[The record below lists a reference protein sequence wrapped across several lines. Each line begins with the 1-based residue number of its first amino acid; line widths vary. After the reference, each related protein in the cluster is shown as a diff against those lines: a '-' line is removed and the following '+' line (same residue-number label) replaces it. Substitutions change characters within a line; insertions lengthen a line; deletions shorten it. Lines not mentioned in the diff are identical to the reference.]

1 MKALAEEAQSATA
14 TARLRKYM
22 VRFCCFLPLEGEK
35 IMTIHTERLCV
46 ARAEREPLLVAC
58 VCFLAVRWRVAMM
71 ATFHEGVESNESRTR
86 TNTRDQVK
94 YSTGTTSNFGFC

>member
-22 VRFCCFLPLEGEK
+22 VSCFLPLEGEK
-35 IMTIHTERLCV
+35 IMTIQTERLCV

-58 VCFLAVRWRVAMM
+58 VCFFGGVVR
-71 ATFHEGVESNESRTR
+71 
-86 TNTRDQVK
+86 
-94 YSTGTTSNFGFC
+94 